1 MTESKETMMEVPF
14 SLRQLILANNELLRN
29 YQATLVRQVEIA
41 NEQMMQILRLD
52 PSIGW
57 RLDMER
63 MVYVRTETP
72 TTSKNEQGELNLS
85 GENC

>member
-1 MTESKETMMEVPF
+1 MNQPKEVIMEVPF

-72 TTSKNEQGELNLS
+72 SVSTNEQGELNLS